1 MLVKFCN
8 LRAYGKFVMLSL
20 AFFPRLFM
28 ASGLTVCRSC
38 ILFYVPMSAAPD
50 AHVRILLANHGP
62 RVRPG
67 VGEGYCWEF
76 QLMGA
81 IVLINYCIS
90 QCAPGVF
97 DLEQKFRRSN
107 FFFLLTYLLTMLQ
120 NKLES
125 VNL

>member
-67 VGEGYCWEF
+67 VGQGYRWEF
-76 QLMGA
+76 QLMG
-81 IVLINYCIS
+81 VLSLKNSLRTRKLS
-90 QCAPGVF
+90 QILSLQLFCLILKSRAVKAVV
-97 DLEQKFRRSN
+97 QVSN
-107 FFFLLTYLLTMLQ
+107 
-120 NKLES
+120 
-125 VNL
+125 